1 MSSLIF
7 KVDFHKAF
15 DIVQWDYLE
24 QVIIRYM
31 GFDEKWIN
39 LIKTCMYIAKLLVL
53 INGSPSKEFLMSRGI
68 RQGDPLSLFFFLIA
82 AEGLL
87 VLF

>member
-1 MSSLIF
+1 M
-7 KVDFHKAF
+7 
-15 DIVQWDYLE
+15 
-24 QVIIRYM
+24 
-31 GFDEKWIN
+31 
-39 LIKTCMYIAKLLVL
+39 CIAKLLVL

-82 AEGLL
+82 AEGLF